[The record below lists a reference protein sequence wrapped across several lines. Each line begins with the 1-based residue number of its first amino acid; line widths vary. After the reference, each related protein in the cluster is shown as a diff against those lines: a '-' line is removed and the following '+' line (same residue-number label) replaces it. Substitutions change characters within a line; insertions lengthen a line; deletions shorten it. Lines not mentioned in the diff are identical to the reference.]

1 MHACIPEAL
10 ARMIGIKTL
19 TIGYTKDI
27 ELAENIARATGAQ
40 ELLIETRPEG
50 DTLML
55 DEEEQAEWRNRGWR
69 LEGRTAKKI
78 LVANLVEGNPAEVN
92 QDERKNKMRDV
103 YTNRDDP
110 DAGRLKANMLYERD
124 SDGSD
129 GMDDE
134 ESPRSNGDQ
143 TDDQGTGEA
152 VHGK

>member
-1 MHACIPEAL
+1 
-10 ARMIGIKTL
+10 MIGIKTL

-55 DEEEQAEWRNRGWR
+55 DVEEQAEWRNRGWR

-78 LVANLVEGNPAEVN
+78 LVANLVEENPAEVN
-92 QDERKNKMRDV
+92 QDERKNKMRNV
-103 YTNRDDP
+103 YTDRDDP

-129 GMDDE
+129 EMDDE

-152 VHGK
+152 VHEE